1 MFVAALMCM
10 LCVMAV
16 SASGSETPEFSG
28 GQLKI
33 TEAGTYRFVGSMRGT
48 VLVDPGEGD
57 VVLVMDNFTLD
68 GGSSAGIVAL
78 SGDSL
83 TISMADN
90 SVNRIADGGNDRQ
103 FDAAIYSRVPTFFEG
118 NGSLDVRGNNREA
131 IHVENADLTFNNGN
145 FNISAPLNTIAVDGE
160 NAGML
165 TIDNGS
171 FFLNSESSSISQS
184 TNIQFHGG
192 NVWETDINGSIIAP
206 SWGSN
211 NNELPTA
218 EVFEMNQPQQMSNMP
233 WMNQNQ
239 NNEYIV
245 PSQQQPAAQQ
255 ASVQQ
260 PSMPGQSN
268 QMSGEMMQQPGMNNT
283 YESASSASEIITGTM
298 TNSAMNL
305 TADYDNAT
313 TITVTEDNSQVKI
326 SESGTYIVTGS
337 SSDGNITVKKETTG
351 VVLVLQDLDLTS
363 TTGAT
368 VSINKNAEVQ
378 VIISGNVVLTDAEN
392 PEDENSTDADV
403 ADAFDGAALKAK
415 AGSQVYMT
423 GDGTL
428 TINGNAKNGIK
439 GGDDSS
445 IIIDGVTMN
454 ITAVNDGIN
463 SNYDVTL
470 LGGNFTINAADD
482 AIHADHIL
490 TIGDENGHGP
500 TVRVNNSNEGLEG
513 TVVNIFGGDININ
526 STDDAINAANGDGLY
541 EGELNYAINMTGGEV
556 IIRSQGDGMD
566 SNGDVNL
573 IGGSLLIS
581 SATVGGEAG
590 IDYDGQLYIS
600 NEFQLNNNSGVAGP
614 DGMPGGMNGQN
625 FGPQDNGQQGGFPQS
640 GSNDFGGQQGGFPQ
654 NVSNDFGGQQGGFP
668 QSGSNDFGGQQGG
681 FPQNVSNDFGG
692 QQGGFPQSGSN
703 DFGGQQGGF
712 PQNGSNDFGGQ
723 QGGFPQNDSNNFGGQ
738 QGGFPQNNSNDFG
751 GQQGPTHDSSNNDF
765 EERRP

>member
-1 MFVAALMCM
+1 MKKSLFVMFVAALMCM

-90 SVNRIADGGNDRQ
+90 SVNRIADGGNDKQ

-118 NGSLDVRGNNREA
+118 NGSMDVRGNNREA

-145 FNISAPLNTIAVDGE
+145 FNMSAPLNTIAVDGE
-160 NAGML
+160 KPGML
-165 TIDNGS
+165 TFDNGS
-171 FFLNSESSSISQS
+171 FFLNSESSSISQN
-184 TNIQFHGG
+184 TNIQFRGG
-192 NVWETDINGSIIAP
+192 KVWETDINGSIIAP

-211 NNELPTA
+211 NNELPTT
-218 EVFEMNQPQQMSNMP
+218 EVFEMNQPQDMNQMP

-239 NNEYIV
+239 NNEYFT
-245 PSQQQPAAQQ
+245 SEQQPAAQQ
-255 ASVQQ
+255 ASWQQ
-260 PSMPGQSN
+260 PAMPGQSD
-268 QMSGEMMQQPGMNNT
+268 QMPGNTQQASRQQPNMPGEMQQPGMINT
-283 YESASSASEIITGTM
+283 YESAASASEIITGTM

-313 TITVTEDNSQVKI
+313 TITVTDDNSQVKI

-351 VVLVLQDLDLTS
+351 VVLVLENLDLTS

-392 PEDENSTDADV
+392 PADENSTDADI

-415 AGSQVYMT
+415 AGSEVYMT

-463 SNYDVTL
+463 SNYDITL

-482 AIHADHIL
+482 AIHTDHIL
-490 TIGDENGHGP
+490 TIGDENGDGP

-513 TVVNIFGGDININ
+513 TVVNILGGDININ
-526 STDDAINAANGDGLY
+526 STDDAINAANSDGLY

-566 SNGDVNL
+566 SNGNINL
-573 IGGSLLIS
+573 IGGSLNIT

-668 QSGSNDFGGQQGG
+668 QNDSINFGGQQGGFPQNNSNDFGGQQGG
-681 FPQNVSNDFGG
+681 FPQND
-692 QQGGFPQSGSN
+692 SN

-723 QGGFPQNDSNNFGGQ
+723 QG
-738 QGGFPQNNSNDFG
+738 
-751 GQQGPTHDSSNNDF
+751 PTHDSSNNDF